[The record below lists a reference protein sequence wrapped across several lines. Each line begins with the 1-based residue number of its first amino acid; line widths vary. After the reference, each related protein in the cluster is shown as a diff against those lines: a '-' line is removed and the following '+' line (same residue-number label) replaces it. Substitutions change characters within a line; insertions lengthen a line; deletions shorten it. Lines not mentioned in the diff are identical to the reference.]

1 VAAYNWS
8 QLLTGPFLVGLDV
21 LGRVALPQGFS
32 AFLVFAGVAAVLF
45 YEYLIARQM
54 LGVAAN
60 KAIVLVL
67 TSFLLGLMLRDT
79 ADFALK
85 LAAPEIP

>member
-1 VAAYNWS
+1 
-8 QLLTGPFLVGLDV
+8 
-21 LGRVALPQGFS
+21 
-32 AFLVFAGVAAVLF
+32 
-45 YEYLIARQM
+45 
-54 LGVAAN
+54 
-60 KAIVLVL
+60 VLVL